1 MAEMIIKTLS
11 LKNFKQYRDE
21 FITFPDGLT
30 GLVGNNGAGKSTI
43 FDAIT
48 FALFGSSTDVALP
61 LLKNDKAGV
70 KDKVEVILE
79 FMERGEKYKVVRTL
93 AGNKNLTASASFYKW
108 NELTPPAHYEKTSE
122 QVINVRKDVHKVI
135 KVDRKS
141 FINSFFAKQK
151 ETAGLIAAGVKERE
165 IEIRKML
172 GFDRLDKLSKKVGE
186 IIKEKNVV
194 VQTLSQNL
202 LSDEVMTSL
211 NESKKLKS
219 EELAILESQLKV
231 KSKLVSSKLK
241 EKEDARMNL
250 ETLRAIE
257 EQYTAFEII
266 ITGLKTSIKNS
277 NEMISSTN
285 QEIANLIQ
293 LQIEARELAP
303 VVEQLSK
310 LDAELSDLQSKKE
323 NKSRYNSI
331 QTGKLKLEQSL
342 LEFDKQLK
350 EIEKSIDANS
360 GVESLLTANEQ
371 LKTALEESIMIINSN
386 ISDLDREI
394 AGYKSQLKEKEKRL
408 KHINGLDET
417 APCPECERE
426 LGTQKPLLVKKYNS
440 EIGVLND
447 QIQKVSGRLAELQD
461 SLAKK
466 QSDKKGIET
475 GRETLINRNSKLQT
489 DIALGN
495 SLKKQI
501 ESTKSGITSAVHDLD
516 AVGNRDFD
524 QTLYDKVVEQLEV
537 TKSENNRYQKMLGKV
552 GTLPSKQQKLVEI
565 QAELNRLNNELVIK
579 QNDQSNL
586 DFNKDLITVAESHFR
601 IKDAEHLQ
609 SVNEHNSTNVELN
622 SVQTEINSIETRIG
636 ENEDRKS
643 DYQEKV
649 NELEQFRRYNG
660 MIDLFKMKVMS
671 TALPGISAKA
681 NELFKQITGDRY
693 DHLRIDRES
702 FEIIVNRDDNE
713 VLIETLSGGEKDLAA
728 VCLRI
733 AISQYIIQNN
743 GGGNLGF
750 LALDEVF
757 GSQDE
762 NRRGE
767 LMNSLHKISKLF
779 NQVFIVAHNKDV
791 EEQFPNRFIISKSG
805 NYSKIEKLFA
815 V

>member
-1 MAEMIIKTLS
+1 MIIRTLS
-11 LKNFKQYRDE
+11 LKNFKQYSEE

-48 FALFGSSTDVALP
+48 FALFGSSTDVSLP
-61 LLKNDKAGV
+61 LLKNDKAGA
-70 KDKVEVILE
+70 KDKVEVVLE

-108 NELTPPAHYEKTSE
+108 NDSISPAYYEKTSE
-122 QVINVRKDVHKVI
+122 QVVNVRKDVHKVI

-141 FINSFFAKQK
+141 FIYSFFAKQK

-172 GFDRLDKLSKKVGE
+172 GFDRLDKLSRKVGE

-211 NESKKLKS
+211 TETKKIKS
-219 EELAILESQLKV
+219 EQLASLESQLKIKTKFV
-231 KSKLVSSKLK
+231 TTKHA
-241 EKEDARMNL
+241 EKEDARKKL
-250 ETLRAIE
+250 ESLREIE
-257 EQYTAFEII
+257 KLFNTIELT
-266 ITGLKTSIKNS
+266 ITGLKTSILNS
-277 NEMISSTN
+277 EKSINSIS
-285 QEIANLIQ
+285 QEITDLTQ
-293 LQIEARELAP
+293 LQIEAQKLAP
-303 VVEQLSK
+303 VV
-310 LDAELSDLQSKKE
+310 AELLKLETELADLQSKKE
-323 NKSRYNSI
+323 NQTRYKSI
-331 QTGKLKLEQSL
+331 ETGKIKLEKSL
-342 LEFDKQLK
+342 LELDKQLK
-350 EIEKSIDANS
+350 EIETSIAANS
-360 GVESLLTANEQ
+360 GIEPLLIANEQ
-371 LKTALEESIMIINSN
+371 LKIGIEEGLTIINGN

-440 EIGVLND
+440 EIGILND
-447 QIQKVSGRLAELQD
+447 QIKKVTGRLSELQD
-461 SLAKK
+461 SLSKK
-466 QSDKKGIET
+466 QIEKRGIET
-475 GRETLINRNSKLQT
+475 ERETLINRKSKLQT

-495 SLKKQI
+495 NLEKQI
-501 ESTKSGITSAVHDLD
+501 KSAKHGITSAENDLD
-516 AVGNRDFD
+516 AIGDRDFD
-524 QTLYDKVVEQLEV
+524 QALYNIVVKQLEV
-537 TKSENNRYQKMLGKV
+537 TKAENNRYQKMMGKV
-552 GTLPSKQQKLVEI
+552 GTLPAKQQKLIEI
-565 QAELNRLNNELVIK
+565 QADLERLNGELALK
-579 QNDQSNL
+579 QKDQSNL
-586 DFNKDLITVAESHFR
+586 DFNKDLITVAESNFR
-601 IKDAEHLQ
+601 IKDAEYIQ
-609 SVNEHNSTNVELN
+609 SLKEETAANVELN
-622 SVQTEINSIETRIG
+622 SAQTEINSIETRIR
-636 ENEDRKS
+636 ENEVRKS
-643 DYQEKV
+643 EYQEKV

-671 TALPGISAKA
+671 TALPGISTKA
-681 NELFKQITGDRY
+681 NELFKQITGERY
-693 DHLRIDRES
+693 DHLRIDQKT
-702 FEIIVNRDDNE
+702 FEIIVNRDDKE
-713 VLIETLSGGEKDLAA
+713 VFIETLSGGEKDLAA

-767 LMNSLHKISKLF
+767 LMNSLHKISKWF

-791 EEQFPNRFIISKSG
+791 EEQFPNRLVISKSG
-805 NYSKIEKLFA
+805 NYSKIETRFS